1 MVVIDGPDLSD
12 RPRLIEDS
20 GSQLRSFPYSA
31 ITNFRLV
38 IASSVRLMREAMAAT
53 LHGCGSVVVADL
65 VDLSPGGIAR
75 IADAEPDVVL
85 VDVGEA
91 SPVALGR
98 LIKTASPGAKLVAFP
113 LDENYERVFACAAAG
128 FSGYVPRDSG
138 PDELHRALVDTMEG
152 RMRCAPHITAAMFN
166 RLAEFLQNADL
177 PEAPPSLTFREQ
189 EVLAH
194 VQQGRSNKDIARQ
207 LAISSATV
215 KNHMHNILQKLQV
228 SRRGQAVA
236 RLQVHPGI

>member
-1 MVVIDGPDLSD
+1 MVVINGPDLSD
-12 RPRLIEDS
+12 SPRLIEDS
-20 GSQLRSFPYSA
+20 GSQLRSFSHSD
-31 ITNFRLV
+31 ITKLRLV

-53 LHGCGSVVVADL
+53 LHACGSVVVADL
-65 VDLSPGGIAR
+65 VDLSQGGIVR

-85 VDVGEA
+85 VDMGEA

-98 LIKTASPGAKLVAFP
+98 LIRTAAPGAKLIAFP
-113 LDENYERVFACAAAG
+113 LDEIDERVFACAAAG

-166 RLAEFLQNADL
+166 RLAGFLQKADL

-189 EVLAH
+189 EVLAL
-194 VQQGRSNKDIARQ
+194 VQQGCSNKDIARQ

-215 KNHMHNILQKLQV
+215 KNHMHNILQKLKV
-228 SRRGQAVA
+228 SRRGQAAA